1 MGNNKTTKTAL
12 GIDENIAG
20 LLCYVLGFI
29 TGIVFLVLE
38 KENKFVRFHA
48 IQSLA
53 TFGAL
58 FVISIVIG
66 SIPFI
71 GVIISPLIGI
81 LGLILWLL
89 LMYKAFKGERFKLP
103 VVGDFAEKQISK

>member
-1 MGNNKTTKTAL
+1 MKKGKTAL
-12 GIDENIAG
+12 GLDENIEG

-29 TGIVFLVLE
+29 TGIVFLVIE

-48 IQSLA
+48 MQSLA
-53 TFGAL
+53 TFL
-58 FVISIVIG
+58 PLWVVSIVIG
-66 SIPFI
+66 WIPFL
-71 GVIISPLIGI
+71 GLIILPLIGI

-103 VVGDFAEKQISK
+103 VIGDFVEQQINK